1 MNQQPV
7 HSIPAPVVTVAYDA
21 DGRPYYLP
29 ATTPAAPLMPYQ
41 ASGQAAVPATVY
53 QPAPLP
59 AQPTNG
65 GYSPLRDP
73 IVMRLLAGGIG
84 LGATGVGLSF
94 LFTALAAATTAIGL
108 LLGVLALV
116 FLLAHSGGG
125 RGAVNVRVDNRFTN
139 RNR

>member
-1 MNQQPV
+1 MTSPQPY
-7 HSIPAPVVTVAYDA
+7 IPAPIPTVVYDA
-21 DGRPYYLP
+21 DGRPHYAFP
-29 ATTPAAPLMPYQ
+29 QTPAAPLVPYHQ
-41 ASGQAAVPATVY
+41 PAQPAVVY

-59 AQPTNG
+59 AQPTSG

-73 IVMRLLAGGIG
+73 IVARLLAGGIG

-116 FLLAHSGGG
+116 FLLAHSGGS
-125 RGAVNVRVDNRFTN
+125 RGGVNVRVDNRFTN